1 MTTQEAP
8 ERMSDDELGQA
19 LAAELQDAITFA
31 DSELGPLR
39 AAATHYYQAREFGD
53 EEQGR
58 SAVVMPI
65 VRDTVRATLPSLM
78 RIFFGSQRVV
88 EFSSGTP
95 SSGDFADDATNT
107 VNYVFTRQNP
117 GYQIAWAA
125 FKDALVRKTGWIKYW
140 WDDSIKV
147 TYRTFSGVSEQQLEQ
162 ALASLDKSHEK
173 LELLEKTEVGQQQVP
188 AQVPQVGVDANGAPV
203 QTVATVMQTVPVYE
217 YKIEIVSRKPVN
229 QVRVA
234 AVPPEEILVCRDA
247 TAADGQHARLIA
259 HRTKKTRGEL
269 IAMGVSRDALNDAP
283 IDDYDRSTNIEVIAR
298 QPTAQSTPDRDSAG
312 LTWDQVKV
320 AYYECYYVVD
330 ADGDGISELRKV
342 CKLGMSGPIV
352 FNEPVDEVPL
362 ALFCP
367 DPEPHTVFG
376 LSQADYVM
384 DLQLVYSHIWRDILD
399 SLKASIFPRTAYVE
413 GQVNVDD
420 VLNTEIGAAIRM
432 RAPGMVSTLDVP
444 FSGDKAFPLLG
455 MLEDVREQRTG
466 IKNSTIGTSGDALQ
480 STTQI
485 AAAATVTAAQ
495 AQVELIARIFAETG
509 MKRVFRG
516 ILRLLTQYQDR
527 EMQFKLNGRDWNVN
541 PAKWSPDMEAI
552 VNTALGTGT
561 QDQKLAVLASVAA
574 TQKDVM
580 MTIGAENPLCSLQE
594 FYNTQVSM
602 LELAGFRDTH
612 RFWRDPTVSKA
623 QGIGIPPPQ
632 PTPEQVLAQAQVAIE
647 RAKSD
652 SNSLKIILEDDRERD
667 KNEADMFLRAAEL
680 KARYGA
686 QVNLGVLKAIVDH
699 NRNQASLAAST
710 QTDSAE

>member
-1 MTTQEAP
+1 MEQANGMNPQEAP
-8 ERMSDDELGQA
+8 QRIDDETLGQA
-19 LAAELQDAITFA
+19 LETELQDAITFA
-31 DSELGPLR
+31 DSELAPMR

-58 SAVVMPI
+58 SAIVMPV

-95 SSGDFADDATNT
+95 TSGDFAEDATTT

-125 FKDALVRKTGWIKYW
+125 FKDALVRKTGWVKYW
-140 WDDSIKV
+140 WDDSLKV
-147 TYRTFSGVSEQQLEQ
+147 SYRTFSGVSEQQLEQ
-162 ALASLDKSHEK
+162 ALATLDKTHEK
-173 LELLEKTEVGQQQVP
+173 LEVREKVQVGEQQTQT
-188 AQVPQVGVDANGAPV
+188 VGVDANGSPV
-203 QTVATVMQTVPVYE
+203 PVMQAVPVYE
-217 YKIEIVSRKPVN
+217 YKIDIVSRKPVN

-234 AVPPEEILVCRDA
+234 AVPPDEILVCRDA
-247 TAADGQHARLIA
+247 SATDGARLIA

-269 IAMGVSRDALNDAP
+269 VAMGVTKEQLNAAP
-283 IDDYDRSTNIEVIAR
+283 MDDYDRSTNIEVIAR
-298 QPTAQSTPDRDSAG
+298 QPTEQTVPDRDSSG

-320 AYYECYYVVD
+320 AYYECYYNVD
-330 ADGDGISELRKV
+330 VDGDGISELRKV
-342 CKLGMSGPIV
+342 CRLGLTGPIV
-352 FNEPVDEVPL
+352 YNEPIDEVPL

-367 DPEPHTVFG
+367 DPEPHVVFG

-432 RAPGMVSTLDVP
+432 RAPGMVQTLDVP

-455 MLEDVREQRTG
+455 MLDDVREQRTG
-466 IKNSTIGTSGDALQ
+466 IKNSTISTSGDALQ

-516 ILRLLTQYQDR
+516 ILKLLTQHQDHA
-527 EMQFKLNGRDWNVN
+527 MQFKLNGRDWNVN
-541 PAKWSPDMEAI
+541 PADWSPDMEAI

-561 QDQKLAVLASVAA
+561 QDQKLAVLSSVAA
-574 TQKDVM
+574 AQKEVL

-612 RFWRDPTVSKA
+612 RYWRNPTISKQ
-623 QGIGIPPPQ
+623 QGIGIPSPKPS
-632 PTPEQVLAQAQVAIE
+632 PEQVLAQAQVEIE
-647 RAKSD
+647 RAKGETE
-652 SNSLKIILEDDRERD
+652 SLKIILQDDRERD
-667 KNEADMFLRAAEL
+667 KNEADMFLRAEEL
-680 KARYGA
+680 RARYGA
-686 QVNLGVLKAIVDH
+686 QVNLGLLKAIVDH
-699 NRNQASLAAST
+699 GRNQATLAKAT
-710 QTDSAE
+710 AGAESGE